1 MLVRA
6 AGRQIGV
13 MDLAPAGLAH
23 VTVERAEVLTAL
35 AGVLPPRSVSYGVR
49 CEDVGELAGDHD
61 LVVIADGAHSLL
73 REAVAPT
80 SGRRWRWTVWQACVT
95 ADLPEL
101 PAGAGL
107 GVMRRGM
114 FVGIFRLG
122 GGRLTWFVELPG
134 RNPGN
139 REQLFC
145 ELSQDQDPVLRTLAA
160 ATPVQ
165 RWAQWHAVDIWPRRS
180 LSRGNVVLVG
190 DAAHAMLAPA
200 TQGAGQALEDA
211 VVLAGALSAEPGVGQ
226 ALRRYESL
234 RLARVR
240 RMVAMGRVGTLAR
253 PSNPLMRAIPLV
265 MYARLIALFGGP
277 TLRRHTRPAI
287 HLPEGRQPE

>member
-107 GVMRRGM
+107 GVMRQGM

-145 ELSQDQDPVLRTLAA
+145 ELSQDQDPCCARLPPPPRSSDGPSGTPWTFGRGDRCLAA
-160 ATPVQ
+160 TLFLLATP
-165 RWAQWHAVDIWPRRS
+165 RTRCWPQQ
-180 LSRGNVVLVG
+180 LKV
-190 DAAHAMLAPA
+190 PA
-200 TQGAGQALEDA
+200 KPWRTP
-211 VVLAGALSAEPGVGQ
+211 SCSP
-226 ALRRYESL
+226 
-234 RLARVR
+234 AR
-240 RMVAMGRVGTLAR
+240 
-253 PSNPLMRAIPLV
+253 
-265 MYARLIALFGGP
+265 
-277 TLRRHTRPAI
+277 
-287 HLPEGRQPE
+287 